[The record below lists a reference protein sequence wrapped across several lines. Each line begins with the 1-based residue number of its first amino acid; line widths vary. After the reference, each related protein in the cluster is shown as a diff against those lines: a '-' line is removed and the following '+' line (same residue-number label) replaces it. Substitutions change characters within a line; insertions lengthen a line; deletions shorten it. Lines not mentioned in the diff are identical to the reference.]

1 MSLDVETLLR
11 LLPAIHR
18 QRDAETA
25 AALGTSLTAAESAEL
40 AALEALASPDLAE
53 QGRLAALRERAA
65 HGPLAALLEA
75 FAGEFAVVEEN
86 LAQLYD
92 DLFIETCADWVVPY
106 IGDLIGYE
114 PLHGQGQDHAPAR
127 AEVAHTIALR
137 RRKGTATALEQIA
150 ADVTGWGARVVEYFE
165 LLAATQYLGHLRPH
179 CRATADLRDGAAL
192 AARGGPFER
201 LRHMVDVR
209 RIESGRGRFNIP
221 NIGIFLWRLQAFR
234 HSLSPAVRVDARRW
248 LVSPLGQPLALFTH
262 PRAEDEIAHLAEPIN
277 VPAPI
282 RRPML
287 AADLALYY
295 GTRAAPDAPLDNA
308 EPSLVLFFD
317 GVEVP
322 RARIIACNLADA
334 GGAWAHE
341 PPAGR
346 VAVDPELGRIAL
358 AADLPAPTRVAVTYY
373 DGFSAA
379 LGGGEYARTRNA
391 DPQGTTLIRVPA
403 EQPTIAAALAAFETA
418 AAGATPETPRVA
430 VIEIGD
436 SGRYEEAAL
445 AIQVPPGW
453 SLTLRAAAER
463 RPALS
468 LPGALDVTGG
478 AGSTLTLDG
487 LLIAGGALRVPDDAD
502 NGLVGLALV
511 HATLV
516 PGITL
521 AADGTPSE
529 PLAASLIVAR
539 EGVAVT
545 LDHAITGAIALAE
558 GSWLAAADS
567 IIDATDPTQPA
578 FGAPSGGSAGG
589 GPGGTLSLDA
599 CTLIGRVDALA
610 VGLVANS
617 LLYARAAASG
627 EPAVQVRRRQDGCVR
642 FSYLPTASRVPHP
655 HRCQSA
661 PEPAWGAAAAAAPCF
676 TSRRYGTPGY
686 CQLTATT
693 PGAIRTGA
701 DDEGEMGVFHA
712 LFPAQRE
719 ANLRVRLQE
728 HLRAGLAAGIIYA
741 S

>member
-1 MSLDVETLLR
+1 MNLDAETLLR

-18 QRDAETA
+18 LRDAETA
-25 AALGTSLTAAESAEL
+25 AALGNGLTPAEAAEL
-40 AALEALASPDLAE
+40 AALEALTSPDLVE
-53 QGRLAALRERAA
+53 QERLAELRERATR
-65 HGPLAALLEA
+65 GPLAALLAA

-114 PLHGQGQDHAPAR
+114 PLHEHEHGQGQDHAPAR

-179 CRATADLRDGAAL
+179 CLATADLRDGAAL

-201 LRHMVDVR
+201 LRHTVDVR

-221 NIGIFLWRLQAFR
+221 NIGIFLWRLRAFR
-234 HSLSPAVRVDARRW
+234 HSASPAVRVDARRW
-248 LVSPLGQPLALFTH
+248 LASPLGQPLPLFTH

-282 RRPML
+282 QRPML
-287 AADLALYY
+287 AADPALYY
-295 GTRAAPDAPLDNA
+295 GTRATPDAPLDNA

-322 RARIIACNLADA
+322 RAKVVACNLADV
-334 GGAWAHE
+334 GGAWVHE

-379 LGGGEYARTRNA
+379 LGGGEYARTRSA
-391 DPQGTTLIRVPA
+391 DPQGTTLIQVPA

-418 AAGATPETPRVA
+418 AASATPETPRVA
-430 VIEIGD
+430 AIEIGD
-436 SGRYEEAAL
+436 SGRYEEAL

-453 SLTLRAAAER
+453 ALTIRAAAER
-463 RPALS
+463 RPALI
-468 LPGALDVTGG
+468 LPGALAIAGG

-487 LLIAGGALRVPDDAD
+487 LLIAGGALQVPDETD

-516 PGITL
+516 PGIAL
-521 AADGTPSE
+521 AADGAPRE
-529 PLAASLIVAR
+529 PLAASLVVAR

-558 GSWLAAADS
+558 GSRLAAADS
-567 IIDATDPTQPA
+567 IIDATDPTHRA
-578 FGAPSGGSAGG
+578 FGAPAGG
-589 GPGGTLSLDA
+589 EAGGTLSLAA

-676 TSRRYGTPGY
+676 TSGRYGTPGY

-693 PGAIRTGA
+693 PEAIRTGA
-701 DDEGEMGVFHA
+701 DDEGEMGAFHA

-728 HLRAGLAAGIIYA
+728 HLRAGLAAGIFYA